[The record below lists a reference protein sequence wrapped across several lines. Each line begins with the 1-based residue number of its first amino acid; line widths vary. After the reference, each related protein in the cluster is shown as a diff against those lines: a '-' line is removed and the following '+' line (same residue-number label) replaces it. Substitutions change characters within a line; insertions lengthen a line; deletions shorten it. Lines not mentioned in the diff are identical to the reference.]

1 MTKNEMIEIMFNN
14 KDFKEI
20 FNDYIN
26 HSSLNIEEI
35 YDIYIKQLSKIRET
49 KIDNILKSFYT

>member
-35 YDIYIKQLSKIRET
+35 YYIYIKQLSKIRET

>member
-14 KDFKEI
+14 KDFKNF
-20 FNDYIN
+20 FNFYVE
-26 HSSLNIEEI
+26 HSTLSIEKI
-35 YDIYIKQLSKIRET
+35 YDIYLNYLYKIRET